1 MTEPA
6 SQTRVRVLRIAVRLA
21 VSVLL
26 IAWLLIHIDVTV
38 ALRLLGAVQGLW
50 LAAALGSV
58 LGTHLVNCWRWHW
71 CLIDQGRRVSFRT
84 LVVSYW
90 TSLFVG
96 LALPTE
102 YGGDL
107 LRIKDVWS
115 HTASGAA
122 AVASVLWSRLSGI
135 AATFLVFSA
144 AGLAGLDR
152 LSELSL
158 TWVWAVSLAI
168 CGALAV
174 VIFVRPAYHLV
185 FRLLERFPAPEKT
198 RNRILEHLR
207 ELTVPRDIGWRIAAL
222 ALVAQGLMILT
233 NSLYA
238 AALDQPVKALDMA
251 LVVPLVTLSS
261 LLPISLG
268 GIGVKEGAFVVCLS
282 ALGLSPEGALS
293 VALLNRLVLIALAL
307 TGGLLF
313 PFRHRL
319 LSRPRR
325 AQESELP

>member
-1 MTEPA
+1 MPA
-6 SQTRVRVLRIAVRLA
+6 HRRQTGKRMRVLRLASRTA
-21 VSVLL
+21 VSALL
-26 IAWLLIHIDVTV
+26 IGGLLIHIDV
-38 ALRLLGAVQGLW
+38 AAAMRLLAAVHGPW
-50 LAAALGSV
+50 LMTALLSV
-58 LGTHLVNCWRWHW
+58 LATHLANCWRWRW
-71 CLIDQGRRVSFRT
+71 CLLDQGRRVSFRT

-107 LRIKDVWS
+107 LRIKDAWN
-115 HTASGAA
+115 HTASGSV

-135 AATFLVFSA
+135 AATFLVFAA
-144 AGLAGLDR
+144 AGLGQLGR

-158 TWVWAVSLAI
+158 TWIWAASVAI
-168 CGALAV
+168 CGVLAV
-174 VIFVRPAYHLV
+174 VIFFRPAYDLV
-185 FRLLERFPAPEKT
+185 FRLLERFPAPE
-198 RNRILEHLR
+198 ELR
-207 ELTVPRDIGWRIAAL
+207 DRALGRLRGLTVQREIAWRIAAL

-238 AALDQPVKALDMA
+238 AALDQPVKTLDMA

-293 VALLNRLVLIALAL
+293 IALLNRLVLIALAL
-307 TGGLLF
+307 TGGFLF

-319 LSRPRR
+319 LSR
-325 AQESELP
+325 SGG